1 MPLTLSVCTPGK
13 SPPRGTAVL
22 FIASSVC
29 TQRGVMDVVIDQFSN
44 PLGTRKTEVER
55 AGGDE
60 AEGNQLAQI
69 ADETEGDAVL
79 SPVVSSFMLGRFAAQ
94 VVNPSWVPVALRL
107 PAVLV
112 WGRLGT
118 WINWKQLIS
127 LGNISLCCM
136 MLGMLVLTF
145 FLPSLQRVTQAEGHL
160 VKLGAGVV
168 KISERVERSLRLW
181 AGALGILGVVF
192 FVSGVSAG
200 IGGAINTVRLWPNP
214 EWGGL
219 AAFPYVSL
227 VLPTFLAWWWTLKL
241 GSNLVAD
248 AVIDA
253 RKHIR
258 HAKPGS
264 AAWDREVVPRVIEL
278 MRETLPAL
286 SQGWGD
292 SITVLFFAFY
302 LFAAA
307 FMCTFVENPVEDAM
321 AAFMALVCSCKSAS
335 RQTGSL
341 TSPQPSSV
349 CPVSVYLSASCSHHC
364 TGAPA
369 RCRHSTPVGC
379 GRSGSL
385 LRVRHIAHCS
395 K

>member
-1 MPLTLSVCTPGK
+1 
-13 SPPRGTAVL
+13 
-22 FIASSVC
+22 
-29 TQRGVMDVVIDQFSN
+29 MDVVIDQFSN
-44 PLGTRKTEVER
+44 PLGTRKAEVER

-60 AEGNQLAQI
+60 AKGNQLAQI
-69 ADETEGDAVL
+69 ADETAGDAEL
-79 SPVVSSFMLGRFAAQ
+79 SPKVSSFMLGRFAAQ
-94 VVNPSWVPVALRL
+94 VVGPSWVPVALRL

-127 LGNISLCCM
+127 LTNITLCCM

-145 FLPSLQRVTQAEGHL
+145 FLPSLQRVTRADGHL
-160 VKLGAGVV
+160 VQLGAGEAKV
-168 KISERVERSLRLW
+168 SERVERSLRLW
-181 AGALGILGVVF
+181 AGALGILGSGF
-192 FVSGVSAG
+192 FVAGVIAG
-200 IGGAINTVRLWPNP
+200 IGGAVNTVRLWPNP

-264 AAWDREVVPRVIEL
+264 AAWDREVVPRVIAL

-307 FMCTFVENPVEDAM
+307 FMCNFVENPVGNAG
-321 AAFMALVCSCKSAS
+321 AAFMALVCSCESVSPQNDVVPARLRLIRLSIGGYACSAS
-335 RQTGSL
+335 GIPLLLAADVAAASSECDTLRTALNDKRAGALMRDQEIASGEQADIDNEEMLDSD
-341 TSPQPSSV
+341 TS
-349 CPVSVYLSASCSHHC
+349 
-364 TGAPA
+364 GE
-369 RCRHSTPVGC
+369 
-379 GRSGSL
+379 
-385 LRVRHIAHCS
+385 
-395 K
+395 